1 MNTAR
6 RRREAQQLDALFR
19 VEKTA
24 PPLGRRTVRRQRL
37 TQQALVPAE
46 RVADATQ
53 GHDERRWLCIP
64 LALARVVLIVARAD
78 FHGVVQRSVEGVAP
92 QADAAEFRLVRCG
105 GLEAE
110 LDNVFAEVV
119 EAPRVRAGGRG
130 GEAQSPAPVAQGGNG
145 VEVLLAQH
153 DGEVGGGVLEALRCV
168 VSENCAE
175 MRAINVPGQ
184 HLDDAAGRAAQ
195 MRNVCIGGQHVVR
208 GVGIV
213 AKVQF
218 ALLAK
223 LVGGLVSLGDQVRKS
238 LAQVHGHGAWERV
251 PGFWGA
257 EILHSLY
264 AENDKNR
271 FFSSF

>member
-1 MNTAR
+1 MA
-6 RRREAQQLDALFR
+6 
-19 VEKTA
+19 
-24 PPLGRRTVRRQRL
+24 
-37 TQQALVPAE
+37 AE
-46 RVADATQ
+46 RVANAAER
-53 GHDERRWLCIP
+53 HNERRWLRIP

-78 FHGVVQRSVEGVAP
+78 FHGVVERAVKGVAP
-92 QADAAEFRLVRCG
+92 QAEAVELGLVRCG

-130 GEAQSPAPVAQGGNG
+130 GEAESPAPVAQGGDS

-184 HLDDAAGRAAQ
+184 HLDDAAGGAAQ
-195 MRNVCIGGQHVVR
+195 VRNVCVRGQHVV
-208 GVGIV
+208 GEVGIV
-213 AKVQF
+213 AKVPF
-218 ALLAK
+218 ALVAK
-223 LVGGLVSLGDQVRKS
+223 LVLGMLSHGDQVRKS

-251 PGFWGA
+251 SGFWGA